1 MGLQVLSLLGA
12 AMVLAGYAMIQS
24 GWCRELDSGYLALN
38 IVGSVLLGIVAVAE
52 RQVGFIVL
60 EFAWAG
66 LGLMAAVRSWKQRQ
80 VAAGR

>member
-1 MGLQVLSLLGA
+1 MFLQALSLLGA
-12 AMVLAGYAMIQS
+12 FMVLAGYGMIQN

-38 IVGSVLLGIVAVAE
+38 IVGSLLLGVVAVAE

-66 LGLMAAVRSWKQRQ
+66 FGILAAVRGWRQRQ
-80 VAAGR
+80 V